1 MQMTFTA
8 RVELYR
14 EWDRA
19 FHSRTRFFAAAALV
33 NAALAEL
40 WPRCALTRLAY
51 GSGLNF
57 LAELGAH
64 LQTFNA
70 VLLRRVHEGPWKA
83 PDLDT
88 ALVSLEQLAV
98 ERKLARLEQVDPR
111 LHGRVT
117 RQLDRFLY
125 CLTRQIG
132 MSGYGPCTV
141 LLSRGLREIQLDSPR
156 TLRFASLSDR
166 VAVGTT
172 LIRVM
177 RRTKW

>member
-1 MQMTFTA
+1 MQATFAA
-8 RVELYR
+8 RVEMYR
-14 EWDRA
+14 EWDSNLR
-19 FHSRTRFFAAAALV
+19 SRTRFFAAAALV

-51 GSGLNF
+51 GPGLNF

-70 VLLRRVHEGPWKA
+70 ALLQRVHEKPWQA
-83 PDLDT
+83 ADWDT
-88 ALVSLEQLAV
+88 VLVSLEQLAV
-98 ERKLARLEQVDPR
+98 ERRLARLEQVDQR
-111 LHGRVT
+111 LHATVT

-125 CLTRQIG
+125 CLSRQIG
-132 MSGYGPCTV
+132 MAGYGPCTA
-141 LLSRGLREIQLDSPR
+141 LLSGGLREIRIGSPR
-156 TLRFASLSDR
+156 TLKFASLSDR